1 MMKMFDVYSVYDVE
15 LVKGQGAYVYDRAG
29 NKYLDFYGGH
39 AVISIGHT
47 HPHYVKRLTEQIE
60 NLVFYSNSVVNTLQ
74 DQLAEKLA
82 QVSGIEG
89 YDLFLVNSGAE
100 ANENALK
107 LASFGNGKS
116 KIIALKN
123 GFHGR
128 TSAAVNATD
137 NHKIQA
143 ALNKGF
149 EVEYHSM
156 EDVADIIKSIQ
167 QGDACAVILEAIQG
181 IGGMDCV
188 SQEALIAISNSCKEN
203 NTALILDEVQAGY
216 GRSGQFFAFEIAD
229 IKPDVITMAK
239 GMGNGFPI
247 GGLLIN
253 KDTYEAKKG
262 MLGTTFGGNHLAC
275 AAGLA
280 VLEVIENENLIHNSK
295 TLGAQIA
302 ESIKNL
308 SEVKQLKGRGLMI
321 GAEFDFP
328 IKDLRKHLV
337 HKHALFTGSSKN
349 PNMLRLLPPLNI
361 NPSHADEFID
371 KLKAGI
377 KSYLNQT
384 AQIA

>member
-1 MMKMFDVYSVYDVE
+1 MKMFDVYSVYDVE
-15 LVKGQGAYVYDRAG
+15 LVKGQGAYVFDKAG

-47 HPHYVKRLTEQIE
+47 HPHYVSRLTGQIE
-60 NLVFYSNSVVNTLQ
+60 KLVFYSNSVVNTLQ

-82 QVSGIEG
+82 KVSGIEG

-137 NHKIQA
+137 NKKIQA

-149 EVEYHSM
+149 EVEYHGID
-156 EDVADIIKSIQ
+156 DVYSIVASIQ
-167 QGDACAVILEAIQG
+167 KNNACAVILEAIQG
-181 IGGMDCV
+181 IGGMDCITA
-188 SQEALIAISNSCKEN
+188 EALAKISATCKEH

-216 GRSGQFFAFEIAD
+216 GRSGSFFAYEIAD
-229 IKPDVITMAK
+229 IKPDIISMAK

-253 KDTYEAKKG
+253 SESYKAKKS

-275 AAGLA
+275 VAGLA
-280 VLEVIENENLIHNSK
+280 VLEVIEKENLIHNSK
-295 TLGAQIA
+295 HLGEQLAN
-302 ESIKNL
+302 SIKDIP
-308 SEVKQLKGRGLMI
+308 EVKQLKGRGLMI

-328 IKDLRKHLV
+328 IKELRKHLV
-337 HKHALFTGSSKN
+337 LNHSLFTGSSKN

-361 NPSHADEFID
+361 NPSHADEFIE

-377 KSYLNQT
+377 KSYTNKTVAT
-384 AQIA
+384 A

>member
-1 MMKMFDVYSVYDVE
+1 MFDVYSVYDVE
-15 LVKGQGAYVYDRAG
+15 LVKGQGSYVFDKQG

-47 HPHYVKRLTEQIE
+47 HPHYVKRLTSQIE

-74 DQLAEKLA
+74 DQLANKLGE
-82 QVSGIEG
+82 VSGIKG
-89 YDLFLVNSGAE
+89 YELFLVNSGAE

-107 LASFGNGKS
+107 LASFGNGRS

-149 EVEYHSM
+149 EVVLHDM
-156 EDVADIIKSIQ
+156 NDVEAIVNSINE
-167 QGDACAVILEAIQG
+167 GDACAVILEAIQG
-181 IGGMDCV
+181 IGGMNCV
-188 SQEALIAISNSCKEN
+188 SQEALTSISHSCKAN

-216 GRSGQFFAFEIAD
+216 GRSGHFFAFEIAD
-229 IKPDVITMAK
+229 IRPDIITMAK

-253 KDTYEAKKG
+253 NDTYEAKKS

-280 VLEVIENENLIHNSK
+280 VLEVIEKENLIHNSK
-295 TLGAQIA
+295 VLGAH
-302 ESIKNL
+302 L
-308 SEVKQLKGRGLMI
+308 SEQITALTEVKELKGRGLMI

-328 IKDLRKHLV
+328 IKDMRKHLV
-337 HKHALFTGSSKN
+337 HHHALFTGSSKN

-361 NPSHADEFID
+361 NPSHADEFLT
-371 KLKAGI
+371 KLEAGI
-377 KSYLNQT
+377 KSYLNQKAT
-384 AQIA
+384 VL

>member
-1 MMKMFDVYSVYDVE
+1 MKMFDVYSVYNVE
-15 LVKGQGAYVYDRAG
+15 LVKGQGAYVYDKAG

-39 AVISIGHT
+39 AVISVGHT
-47 HPHYVKRLTEQIE
+47 HPHYVRRLTEQIE
-60 NLVFYSNSVVNTLQ
+60 KLAFYSNSVVNTLQ

-82 QVSGIEG
+82 EVSGVAG

-107 LASFGNGKS
+107 LASFGNGRS

-149 EVEYHSM
+149 EVEHH
-156 EDVADIIKSIQ
+156 DIDNAESIISSIKK
-167 QGDACAVILEAIQG
+167 GDACAVIVEAIQG
-181 IGGMDCV
+181 IGGMDC
-188 SQEALIAISNSCKEN
+188 ISAETLTKISATCKEH

-216 GRSGQFFAFEIAD
+216 GRSGTFFAYEIAD
-229 IKPDVITMAK
+229 IKPDIISMAK

-253 KDTYEAKKG
+253 QESYEAKPG

-275 AAGLA
+275 VAGLA
-280 VLEVIENENLIHNSK
+280 VLEVIEKENLIHNSK
-295 TLGAQIA
+295 HLGEQIA
-302 ESIKNL
+302 NEIKEIT
-308 SEVKQLKGRGLMI
+308 EVKQLKGRGLMI

-328 IKDLRKHLV
+328 IKELRKHLV
-337 HKHALFTGSSKN
+337 HNHQLFTGSSKN

-361 NPSHADEFID
+361 NPSHADEFIE

-377 KSYLNQT
+377 YSYTNK
-384 AQIA
+384 IAPVS

>member
-1 MMKMFDVYSVYDVE
+1 MKMFDVYSVYDVE
-15 LVKGQGAYVYDRAG
+15 LVKGRGAYVFDKAG
-29 NKYLDFYGGH
+29 KKYLDFYGGH

-47 HPHYVKRLTEQIE
+47 HPHYVSRLKEQIE
-60 NLVFYSNSVVNTLQ
+60 TLVFYSNSVVNTLQ

-82 QVSGIEG
+82 AVSGIKD

-107 LASFGNGKS
+107 LASFKNGRT

-137 NHKIQA
+137 NAKIQA

-149 EVEYHSM
+149 EVKHYDID
-156 EDVADIIKSIQ
+156 DVAGIVSSIEKN
-167 QGDACAVILEAIQG
+167 DACAVILEAIQG
-181 IGGMDCV
+181 IGGMD
-188 SQEALIAISNSCKEN
+188 SISAEALTKISASCKES

-216 GRSGQFFAFEIAD
+216 GRSGTFFAYEIAE
-229 IKPDVITMAK
+229 IKPDIITMAK

-253 KDTYEAKKG
+253 NESYEAKPG

-275 AAGLA
+275 AAGMA
-280 VLEVIENENLIHNSK
+280 VLEVIAEENLIQNAK
-295 TLGAQIA
+295 TLGEQIA
-302 ESIKNL
+302 NALKLIP
-308 SEVKQLKGRGLMI
+308 EVKQLKGRGLMI

-328 IKDLRKHLV
+328 IKELRKHLV
-337 HKHALFTGSSKN
+337 YEHQLFTGSSKN
-349 PNMLRLLPPLNI
+349 PNVLRLLPPLNI
-361 NPSHADEFID
+361 NSSHADEFVH
-371 KLKAGI
+371 KLKAGLQSFTNKI
-377 KSYLNQT
+377 SV
-384 AQIA
+384 

>member
-1 MMKMFDVYSVYDVE
+1 MFDVYSVYDVE
-15 LVKGQGAYVYDRAG
+15 LVRGQGAYVFDKAG

-47 HPHYVKRLTEQIE
+47 HPHYVKRLTSQIE

-82 QVSGIEG
+82 KVSGIKG

-107 LASFGNGKS
+107 LASFGNGRS

-149 EVEYHSM
+149 EVEYH
-156 EDVADIIKSIQ
+156 DIDNVDSIISSIQ
-167 QGDACAVILEAIQG
+167 KNDSCAVILEAIQG
-181 IGGMDCV
+181 IGGMNCV
-188 SQEALIAISNSCKEN
+188 TADALVKISASCKDH

-216 GRSGQFFAFEIAD
+216 GRSGSFFAYEIAD
-229 IKPDVITMAK
+229 IKPDIISMAK

-253 KDTYEAKKG
+253 NETYQAKPG

-275 AAGLA
+275 VAGMA
-280 VLEVIENENLIHNSK
+280 VLEVIEKENLIHNSK
-295 TLGAQIA
+295 NLGAEIA
-302 ESIKNL
+302 HSIQDIP
-308 SEVKQLKGRGLMI
+308 EVKKLKGRGLMI

-328 IKDLRKHLV
+328 IKELRKHLV
-337 HKHALFTGSSKN
+337 HKHSLFTGSSKN

-361 NPSHADEFID
+361 NPSHADEFIT

-377 KSYLNQT
+377 HSYTNK
-384 AQIA
+384 IAAIS